1 MCVCVCVCVFQEG
14 AREGRE
20 DHIQASGGSLYVV
33 ECIKLNL
40 NEDEDKISLIKGI
53 YFHRIKRLAKL

>member
-40 NEDEDKISLIKGI
+40 NEDEDKISLLKG
-53 YFHRIKRLAKL
+53 FFTE